1 MVLHPIP
8 LRNPAQ
14 RGIWN
19 DCRDE
24 GTLPGREEAERD
36 VMNASMPLPPRPVT
50 TTLDRVTIPSDL
62 RNFSPEQLRAVADEL
77 RAETIDA
84 VSTTGGHLGAALGVV
99 ELTVSLHAVFD
110 TPRDR
115 LIWDVGHQTYPH
127 KILTG
132 RRDRI
137 RTLRQPGGLSGF
149 TRRSESEYDPF
160 GAAHSSTSISAG
172 LGMAVAHDLLG
183 EKDRH
188 VVAVIGDGAISA
200 GMAYEAMNNAGAM
213 KSRLLV
219 VLNDND
225 MSIAPPVGAM
235 SAYLSRLMSS
245 RSFLNLRDLASRMA
259 KRFPS
264 GIERTAKRAEEYAR
278 GILTGGTLFEE
289 LGFYY
294 VGPIDGHN
302 MDHLLP
308 VLRNLR
314 DAEESGPILLHVIT
328 KKGHGYAPAESSAD
342 KLHAVS
348 KFNVVT
354 GEQVKAP
361 PGPPQYTKV
370 FADALIAEATADERI
385 VAITAAMPS
394 GTGLDRFAKRF
405 PERLFDVG
413 IAEQHAVTF
422 AAGMATEGLRPFCAI
437 YSTFLQR
444 AYDQVVHDVALQ
456 NLPVRFAID
465 RAGLVGADGATHAG
479 SFDLAYLGCLPNMT
493 VMAPSDELELM
504 HMVAT
509 QAVFDSG
516 PSAVRYPRGAG
527 TGLQLP
533 ERGVALP
540 IGKGR
545 IMREGSAVAILSLG
559 TRLADS
565 MKAAET
571 LAARGFSSTVA
582 DARFAKPFD
591 TAMVEQLARH
601 HGVLVIVEEGSTGGF
616 GALVMHHLAQ
626 RGLLDGE
633 LRIRSMTLPDIYIDH
648 GLPAAQIAEA
658 QLGASHIADTAL
670 TALGQGVETP
680 TMLAVPRR

>member
-1 MVLHPIP
+1 
-8 LRNPAQ
+8 
-14 RGIWN
+14 
-19 DCRDE
+19 
-24 GTLPGREEAERD
+24 
-36 VMNASMPLPPRPVT
+36 MNASMPLPPRPVT

-62 RNFSPEQLRAVADEL
+62 RNFSADQLRAVADEL

-99 ELTVSLHAVFD
+99 ELTVAVHAVFD

-188 VVAVIGDGAISA
+188 VVAIIGDGAMSA

-219 VLNDND
+219 ILNDND

-245 RSFLNLRDLASRMA
+245 RSFLNLRDLAARMA
-259 KRFPS
+259 KRFPF
-264 GIERTAKRAEEYAR
+264 GLERTAKRAEEYAR

-302 MDHLLP
+302 LDHLLP

-314 DAEESGPILLHVIT
+314 EAEESGPILLHVIT

-348 KFNVVT
+348 KFNVIT

-370 FADALIAEATADERI
+370 FADALIAEAAVDERI

-394 GTGLDRFAKRF
+394 GTGLDRFASRF
-405 PERLFDVG
+405 PDRLFDVG

-444 AYDQVVHDVALQ
+444 AYDQVVHDVAIQ
-456 NLPVRFAID
+456 HLPVRFAID

-479 SFDLAYLGCLPNMT
+479 SFDLAYLGCLPGMT
-493 VMAPSDELELM
+493 IMAPADELELM

-509 QAVFDSG
+509 QAVFDEG

-527 TGLQLP
+527 TGLVLP
-533 ERGVALP
+533 ERGTPLA

-565 MKAAET
+565 LKAAET
-571 LAARGFSSTVA
+571 LAARGFSCTVA
-582 DARFAKPFD
+582 DARFVKPFD
-591 TAMVEQLARH
+591 AAMVEQLARH
-601 HGVLVIVEEGSTGGF
+601 HGVLIIVEEGSVGGF
-616 GALVMHHLAQ
+616 GALIMHHLAQ
-626 RGLLDGE
+626 RGLLDGD
-633 LRIRSMTLPDIYIDH
+633 LKIRSMTLPDIFIDH
-648 GLPAAQIAEA
+648 GLPAAQISEA
-658 QLGASHIADTAL
+658 QLGAKDIADMAL
-670 TALGQGVETP
+670 MALGQGLEKP
-680 TMLAVPRR
+680 TIVAVPRR